1 MSSEANVPAEHA
13 APQEDPRVPDPHA
26 DSGRPGGHL
35 PPAPEGSGA
44 ALGLAAPAAA
54 RPHWG
59 RLRRPGEFRR
69 VLRGGRSRSA
79 RGIVVHVREQDVP
92 VYEDVP
98 VHEDLRVHQDLPV
111 DRASRGHGGGQARLG
126 LVVPKAVGGAVVRN
140 RMKRRLRA
148 IWRDLAP
155 AAAVDCVIVVRA
167 EAAQLSYAE
176 LTETVQRCLRRADGA
191 DRGHRAHRERA
202 ETSMAVR

>member
-54 RPHWG
+54 RPNWG

-92 VYEDVP
+92 V
-98 VHEDLRVHQDLPV
+98 HQGLRVHQDLPV

-167 EAAQLSYAE
+167 EAAQLSDAD
-176 LTETVQRCLRRADGA
+176 LTETVQRCLRRRHEA
-191 DRGHRAHRERA
+191 DRAARAERERA
-202 ETSMAVR
+202 ETSMEVR